1 MAEWPCCHDPL
12 RFSPVSLRFV
22 PPPFS
27 SPRFRN
33 RGSFGTARANF
44 TKAKPLKPSKEPTII
59 IDARCCHSTSADA
72 NSPRR
77 NFRGQNKI
85 SYVPWSKPTI
95 KNQGIF
101 KTGEA
106 REPPVKSR
114 HFKKQRLSARVPFAN
129 SPRLYSYAEAATKR
143 PCLNDA
149 SLMRFGQ
156 VNVHGRENPVFSS
169 GVSGVIPPRARAER
183 SWRQLR
189 AQFFLCF
196 LGCFQL
202 GNLKMSHI

>member
-114 HFKKQRLSARVPFAN
+114 HFQKQRLSASKFSNCIIPWPKRNIVRALVKAN
-129 SPRLYSYAEAATKR
+129 GLKPERHG
-143 PCLNDA
+143 
-149 SLMRFGQ
+149 SLR
-156 VNVHGRENPVFSS
+156 
-169 GVSGVIPPRARAER
+169 
-183 SWRQLR
+183 
-189 AQFFLCF
+189 
-196 LGCFQL
+196 
-202 GNLKMSHI
+202 

>member
-114 HFKKQRLSARVPFAN
+114 HFQKQRLFRKQILQLHYSVAKTKYRTCLGQSQRFKTGEAREPPVKSRHFQKQRLSARVPLAN
-129 SPRLYSYAEAATKR
+129 SPTQYSVAKTKYR
-143 PCLNDA
+143 T
-149 SLMRFGQ
+149 SLGQ
-156 VNVHGRENPVFSS
+156 KPT
-169 GVSGVIPPRARAER
+169 I
-183 SWRQLR
+183 
-189 AQFFLCF
+189 
-196 LGCFQL
+196 
-202 GNLKMSHI
+202 